1 MSLVSTI
8 AKFHNGEELV
18 GDNKKL
24 FRISHVNY
32 YTGGELAYAVSLG
45 LKITMDKSDD
55 NFLHYPRTHC
65 VTGSQVFRKYVKYLY
80 KLKKDGV
87 KPAKTLLNTI
97 WGVLVQNNLVK
108 IIIDENDDVE
118 DGHEICH
125 EGNEIYQ
132 IIPIDESRS
141 EVWILKKDPFATDFA
156 RMKPFL
162 LASCRLK
169 MAKTIQPFLKHVH
182 YCHTDSIVSD
192 IPLDLG
198 EDNGE
203 MGSFAFEGETDENG
217 YVKNSNGL
225 CPRECFKL

>member
-1 MSLVSTI
+1 MS
-8 AKFHNGEELV
+8 
-18 GDNKKL
+18 
-24 FRISHVNY
+24 
-32 YTGGELAYAVSLG
+32 
-45 LKITMDKSDD
+45 
-55 NFLHYPRTHC
+55 
-65 VTGSQVFRKYVKYLY
+65 GSQVFRKYVNYLY
-80 KLKKDGV
+80 RLKKNGV
-87 KPAKTLLNTI
+87 KPAKKLLTNI
-97 WGVLVQNNLVK
+97 WGVLVQTNLVK
-108 IIIDENDDVE
+108 ITFDENDDVE

-125 EGNEIYQ
+125 EGSQIHKIITLDDTRKEI
-132 IIPIDESRS
+132 
-141 EVWILKKDPFATDFA
+141 WILKKTPFVTDFA

-169 MAKTIQPFLKHVH
+169 LAKTIQPFLKHVH

-203 MGSFAFEGETDENG
+203 LGSFAFEGSTDENG